1 MDGGLVT
8 ATHASRLVLSLR
20 LGAVMTIRHPLI
32 VTVASG
38 CILFIGIAAKAELTV
53 DTDFPGGSAK
63 VDGIDQDEQLIRLTP
78 YPHPARGWACWWYCK
93 VHGATPG
100 KAISLDVGEAPW
112 ATPDRA
118 TYGYDQQTWQHTSP
132 GKRSGKR
139 IVYQLTPSAPQ
150 FWIAWGPPF
159 LPSDAR
165 ELVESASK
173 LPFAT
178 AIDLCRTREGRS
190 TPALI
195 VTESDDPSKRYGIW
209 IQARQHA
216 WESGSSWVAKGFVDW
231 LISDHEAARSLRSKT
246 RIAIVPIMDI
256 DNVYRGAGGKNQ
268 KPQDHNRDWSDTPHW
283 RSVAAA
289 QQAISD
295 QDKAGQFDLFIDLHN
310 PGANDR
316 QPYYYVPPQ
325 DLLSATGRRNLQRFI
340 TTSKTEITG
349 PLRFAGKIVESGPQY
364 DPKAWKTISK
374 NWVAL
379 HCRDHVV
386 AVTLETAWN
395 TPQSTT
401 AGYQQ
406 IGRELGNTLGQYFG
420 EEVRKPAA
428 AEDRPR

>member
-1 MDGGLVT
+1 
-8 ATHASRLVLSLR
+8 
-20 LGAVMTIRHPLI
+20 MTIRCLLI
-32 VTVASG
+32 VTAVSVG
-38 CILFIGIAAKAELTV
+38 MLSFETAAEADLTV
-53 DTDFPGGSAK
+53 DTNFSGGSAK
-63 VDGIDQDEQLIRLTP
+63 VEKIDQAEKLIKLTP
-78 YPHPARGWACWWYCK
+78 FPHPGRGWACWWYCM
-93 VHGATPG
+93 VRGATPG
-100 KAISLDVGEAPW
+100 KAISLDVGQAPW

-118 TYGYDQQTWQHTSP
+118 TYSYDQQSWQHTSP
-132 GKRSGKR
+132 GKRSGNR

-165 ELVESASK
+165 DLVESASQH
-173 LPFAT
+173 PFAT
-178 AIDLCRTREGRS
+178 AIELCRTREGRS

-195 VTESDDPSKRYGIW
+195 VTECDDSTERYGVW

-216 WESGSSWVAKGFVDW
+216 WESGSSWVAKGLVDW
-231 LISDHEAARSLRSKT
+231 LISDHESARSLRRKT
-246 RIAIVPIMDI
+246 RITIVPIMDI
-256 DNVYRGAGGKNQ
+256 DNVDRGAGGKNQ
-268 KPQDHNRDWSDTPHW
+268 KPQDHNRDWSATPHW
-283 RSVAAA
+283 NSVAAA

-349 PLRFAGKIVESGPQY
+349 PLRFAGKIVESGSQY
-364 DPKAWKTISK
+364 DPKAWEAISK
-374 NWVAL
+374 NWVAM
-379 HCRDHVV
+379 HCGEHVV

-395 TPQSTT
+395 TPKSTT

-406 IGRELGNTLGQYFG
+406 IGRELGNTLDQYFRR
-420 EEVRKPAA
+420 EVRKPVV
-428 AEDRPR
+428 AEDRP